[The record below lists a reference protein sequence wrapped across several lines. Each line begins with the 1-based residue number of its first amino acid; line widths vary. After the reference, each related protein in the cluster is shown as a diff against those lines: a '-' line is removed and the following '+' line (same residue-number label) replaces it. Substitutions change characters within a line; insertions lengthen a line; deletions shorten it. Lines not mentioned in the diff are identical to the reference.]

1 MELILSSLILYY
13 SNAPFIVL
21 LCDAATYMELISFGL
36 KLRCHDSSIIIFLRD
51 VAKMSKIS
59 LVILSCSDITIIFSL
74 CNTEKMEPIYVA
86 WSHTAVPRP
95 EFSFFVLQKNEFYIC
110 FLIAC
115 VCRSLLACTRI
126 LEKKERFVDM

>member
-1 MELILSSLILYY
+1 MEPILSSLILYY

-59 LVILSCSDITIIFSL
+59 LVILCCSETTIVFFFVQCRKEGANSCS
-74 CNTEKMEPIYVA
+74 
-86 WSHTAVPRP
+86 
-95 EFSFFVLQKNEFYIC
+95 
-110 FLIAC
+110 LILYCSA
-115 VCRSLLACTRI
+115 STRI
-126 LEKKERFVDM
+126 FFFCIAEKRILYMFPYSVCVQVALGLHPDIGEEGKVR